1 MEVLKKYFPE
11 TIADNDAEYFARLE
25 GLIDSVDELSS
36 MQITKNINAYHF
48 RLAPSH
54 PKYLELLFKEIL
66 KFHNLYKIRLNIS
79 KSIKTTGTISFEIIL

>member
-1 MEVLKKYFPE
+1 MELVKKYFPE
-11 TIADNDAEYFARLE
+11 ILTDNDAVYFARLE
-25 GLIDSVDELSS
+25 GLIDSIDELSS

-54 PKYLELLFKEIL
+54 PRYLEMLFQELL
-66 KFHNLYKIRLNIS
+66 KFHNLYNIRLNIS